1 MSEDE
6 DLEKLKAK
14 RLEEMQRNIS
24 LQKKQKEQNSK
35 LNEKQQKKSS
45 PREIVVKTLGHRG
58 LEVLENAEYQ
68 FPNETKLLIEKL
80 AELITLGEINEILDG
95 GKLLTLFRAIGISVR
110 METKMLIE
118 KLAELITLG
127 EINEIL
133 DGGKLLTL
141 FRAIGVNVRMDT
153 KISVEHDGKFV
164 SLSDKLSS
172 KFSDTNQ
179 ENK

>member
-1 MSEDE
+1 MNEDK
-6 DLEKLKAK
+6 DLDKLKAK

-24 LQKKQKEQNSK
+24 LQQKQKEQISK
-35 LNEKQQKKSS
+35 LNEKQQKKST
-45 PREIVVKTLGHRG
+45 PRAIVVKTLGHRG
-58 LEVLENAEYQ
+58 LEVLGNAEYQ

-95 GKLLTLFRAIGISVR
+95 GKLLTLFRAIGINVR
-110 METKMLIE
+110 ME
-118 KLAELITLG
+118 
-127 EINEIL
+127 
-133 DGGKLLTL
+133 
-141 FRAIGVNVRMDT
+141 T

-172 KFSDTNQ
+172 KFSDMNQ